1 MNCTKFS
8 QHAADNLVEESE
20 VAQMNINEIKAFM
33 REKPAHLGE
42 ANSFQNQLRDS
53 GLEQASTLAGDK
65 ASLSGA
71 LSSQSFFAGQV
82 LTNSMNHSVSVGA
95 SKLQLRVPQ
104 QADEEGTNKS
114 LFDFEEVA
122 RNVLNFVGGA
132 IKNAQ
137 GKGADDDALNAL
149 FEQARSGV
157 LKGIGMAEKDLA
169 GVMNDDIK
177 NGISRSQELIDTG
190 LQKLRESIFPET
202 QEASDVGTSKVSLEN
217 QVNYQRRDTG
227 ELRIRT
233 LDGDEVNI
241 RFEDLESFELNQKLL
256 VKVEEEQIFQQPVE
270 PSKPQSVSNEQN
282 IAQRDLA
289 DEPSL
294 DSAEQTGDTQS
305 SAQASDDANNSVTAK
320 VTSTQ
325 RYEHINSNALSFTV
339 QGELDEDEL
348 KAIGTLVADASDLAD
363 EFFNGDIES
372 AFNQALKLGYDEK
385 ELTGFAL
392 QLTRQEQ
399 TQSIQ
404 AYESVSHFSED
415 DPRGDPNK
423 TVKPVAHYLD
433 KMLDVFEQSR
443 QKLES
448 GEQYDDLING
458 LINQMGDVHTPDL
471 ISAIQRFHSF
481 NQKLLNG
488 LPLNFSGTS
497 QSE

>member
-1 MNCTKFS
+1 
-8 QHAADNLVEESE
+8 
-20 VAQMNINEIKAFM
+20 MNINEIKAFM
-33 REKPAHLGE
+33 HEKPAHLGE
-42 ANSFQNQLRDS
+42 ASSVQNKLRDA
-53 GLEQASTLAGDK
+53 GLEQAQAMLGDK
-65 ASLSGA
+65 ASLSDKGA
-71 LSSQSFFAGQV
+71 SKSVFAAQV
-82 LTNSMNHSVSVGA
+82 LMNSMSHSVSLGLNKPEFRA
-95 SKLQLRVPQ
+95 AQQTEQKEESK
-104 QADEEGTNKS
+104 G

-132 IKNAQ
+132 VKNA
-137 GKGADDDALNAL
+137 KNNGADEEALNSL
-149 FEQARSGV
+149 LEQARAGV

-169 GVMNDDIK
+169 GIMNDDIK
-177 NGISRSQELIDTG
+177 TGIRRSQELIDTG
-190 LQKLRESIFPET
+190 LQKLRESIFGET
-202 QEASDVGTSKVSLEN
+202 QEASAAIATKVALES
-217 QVNYQRRDTG
+217 QVNYERRDSG

-233 LDGDEVNI
+233 LDGDEVMI
-241 RFEDLESFELNQKLL
+241 RFEDLESFEFNQKLL
-256 VKVEEEQIFQQPVE
+256 KEVEEEQIFQRPVE
-270 PSKPQSVSNEQN
+270 PTKPDVVNTTENNIQN
-282 IAQRDLA
+282 DVNK
-289 DEPSL
+289 EPV
-294 DSAEQTGDTQS
+294 AREFNTAGDTVV
-305 SAQASDDANNSVTAK
+305 AEENNATNTHEASR
-320 VTSTQ
+320 VTSTE
-325 RYEHINSNALSFTV
+325 RYEHFNSNVLSFTV

-348 KAIGTLVADASDLAD
+348 NAIGTLVADASDLAD

-458 LINQMGDVHTPDL
+458 LINQMGEVHTPDL

-488 LPLNFSGTS
+488 LPLNFSEIGNT
-497 QSE
+497 E

>member
-1 MNCTKFS
+1 
-8 QHAADNLVEESE
+8 
-20 VAQMNINEIKAFM
+20 MNINEIKAFM
-33 REKPAHLGE
+33 HEKPAHLGE
-42 ANSFQNQLRDS
+42 ASSVQNKLRDA
-53 GLEQASTLAGDK
+53 GLEQAQAMLGDK
-65 ASLSGA
+65 ASLSDKGA
-71 LSSQSFFAGQV
+71 SKSVFAAQV
-82 LTNSMNHSVSVGA
+82 LMNSMSHSVSLGLNKPEFRA
-95 SKLQLRVPQ
+95 AQQTEQKEESK
-104 QADEEGTNKS
+104 G

-132 IKNAQ
+132 VKNA
-137 GKGADDDALNAL
+137 KNNGADEEALNSL
-149 FEQARSGV
+149 LEQARAGV

-169 GVMNDDIK
+169 GIMNDDIK
-177 NGISRSQELIDTG
+177 TGIRRSQELIDTG
-190 LQKLRESIFPET
+190 LQKLRESIFGET
-202 QEASDVGTSKVSLEN
+202 QEASAAIATKVALES
-217 QVNYQRRDTG
+217 QVNYERRDSG

-233 LDGDEVNI
+233 LDGDEVMI
-241 RFEDLESFELNQKLL
+241 RFEDLESFEFNQKLL
-256 VKVEEEQIFQQPVE
+256 KEVEEEQIFQRPVE
-270 PSKPQSVSNEQN
+270 PTKPDVVNTTESNIQN
-282 IAQRDLA
+282 DVNK
-289 DEPSL
+289 EPV
-294 DSAEQTGDTQS
+294 AREFNAAGDTVV
-305 SAQASDDANNSVTAK
+305 AEENNATNTHEASR
-320 VTSTQ
+320 VTSTES
-325 RYEHINSNALSFTV
+325 YEHFNSNALSFTV

-348 KAIGTLVADASDLAD
+348 NAIGTLVADASDLAD

-423 TVKPVAHYLD
+423 AVKPVAHYLD

-458 LINQMGDVHTPDL
+458 LINQMGEVHTPDL

-488 LPLNFSGTS
+488 LPLNFSEIGNT
-497 QSE
+497 E

>member
-1 MNCTKFS
+1 
-8 QHAADNLVEESE
+8 
-20 VAQMNINEIKAFM
+20 MNINEIKAFM
-33 REKPAHLGE
+33 HEKPAHLGE
-42 ANSFQNQLRDS
+42 ASSVQNKLRDA
-53 GLEQASTLAGDK
+53 GLEQAQAMLGDK
-65 ASLSGA
+65 ASLSDKGA
-71 LSSQSFFAGQV
+71 SKSVFAAQV
-82 LTNSMNHSVSVGA
+82 LMNSMSHSVSLGLNKPEFRA
-95 SKLQLRVPQ
+95 AQQTEQKEESK
-104 QADEEGTNKS
+104 G

-132 IKNAQ
+132 VKNA
-137 GKGADDDALNAL
+137 KNNGADEEALNSL
-149 FEQARSGV
+149 LEQARAGV

-169 GVMNDDIK
+169 GIMNDDIK
-177 NGISRSQELIDTG
+177 TGIRRSQELIDTG
-190 LQKLRESIFPET
+190 LQKLRESIFGET
-202 QEASDVGTSKVSLEN
+202 QEASAAIATKVALES
-217 QVNYQRRDTG
+217 QVNYERRDSG

-233 LDGDEVNI
+233 LDGDEVMI
-241 RFEDLESFELNQKLL
+241 RFEDLESFEFNQKLL
-256 VKVEEEQIFQQPVE
+256 KEVEEEQIFQRPVE
-270 PSKPQSVSNEQN
+270 PTKPDVVNTTENNIQN
-282 IAQRDLA
+282 DVNK
-289 DEPSL
+289 EPV
-294 DSAEQTGDTQS
+294 AREFNAAGDTVV
-305 SAQASDDANNSVTAK
+305 AEENNATNTHEASR
-320 VTSTQ
+320 VTSTE
-325 RYEHINSNALSFTV
+325 RYEHFNSNALSFTV

-348 KAIGTLVADASDLAD
+348 NAIGTLVADASDLAD

-458 LINQMGDVHTPDL
+458 LINQMGEVHTPDL

-488 LPLNFSGTS
+488 LPLNFSEIGNT
-497 QSE
+497 E

>member
-1 MNCTKFS
+1 
-8 QHAADNLVEESE
+8 
-20 VAQMNINEIKAFM
+20 MNINEIKAFM

-42 ANSFQNQLRDS
+42 ANSLQNRLRDS
-53 GLEQASTLAGDK
+53 GLEQASALNDDK

-71 LSSQSFFAGQV
+71 SASKSLFGAQV
-82 LTNSMNHSVSVGA
+82 LTNALNHSVSLGLI
-95 SKLQLRVPQ
+95 KPELRVPQ
-104 QADEEGTNKS
+104 EAEQESDNES
-114 LFDFEEVA
+114 LFNFEEVA

-137 GKGADDDALNAL
+137 GKGADDKALESL
-149 FEQARSGV
+149 FNQASSGV
-157 LKGIGMAEKDLA
+157 LKGIGMAKKDLA
-169 GVMNDDIK
+169 GVMNDDISE
-177 NGISRSQELIDTG
+177 GISRSQELIDTG
-190 LQKLRESIFPET
+190 LQKLRESIFGNAE
-202 QEASDVGTSKVSLEN
+202 EVSNSAASKVALEN
-217 QVNYQRRDTG
+217 QVSYQRRDTG
-227 ELRIRT
+227 ELSIRT

-241 RFEDLESFELNQKLL
+241 RFEDLKGFELNQKSLIEKDNQQ
-256 VKVEEEQIFQQPVE
+256 VFKQPVE
-270 PSKPQSVSNEQN
+270 PPTVGATSAPQTSSVNSASEESVSSDVESTESTLSPDNVIQGE
-282 IAQRDLA
+282 
-289 DEPSL
+289 SV
-294 DSAEQTGDTQS
+294 
-305 SAQASDDANNSVTAK
+305 ASTKVSSVT
-320 VTSTQ
+320 
-325 RYEHINSNALSFTV
+325 RYEHFNSSALSFTV
-339 QGELDEDEL
+339 EGNLDEDEL
-348 KAIGTLVADASDLAD
+348 KAIGSLVSDASDLAD
-363 EFFNGDIES
+363 EFFHGDIES

-433 KMLDVFEQSR
+433 KMLDVFEESR

-488 LPLNFSGTS
+488 LPLNFSEGS
-497 QSE
+497 MSE

>member
-1 MNCTKFS
+1 
-8 QHAADNLVEESE
+8 
-20 VAQMNINEIKAFM
+20 MNINEIKAFM
-33 REKPAHLGE
+33 GEKPAHLGDK
-42 ANSFQNQLRDS
+42 NSLQNQLRDS
-53 GLEQASTLAGDK
+53 GLEQANALRADK

-71 LSSQSFFAGQV
+71 FASKNLFSAQV
-82 LTNSMNHSVSVGA
+82 LTNALNHNVSFGTL
-95 SKLQLRVPQ
+95 KPELRVPQ
-104 QADEEGTNKS
+104 QSDQQTDNAS

-132 IKNAQ
+132 IKHAQ
-137 GKGADDDALNAL
+137 SKGLDDEALNSM

-169 GVMNDDIK
+169 GIMNDDIK
-177 NGISRSQELIDTG
+177 AGISRSQELIDTG
-190 LQKLRESIFPET
+190 LQKLRESVFGET
-202 QEASDVGTSKVSLEN
+202 QVEGDATTSKVALEN

-227 ELRIRT
+227 ELKIRT

-241 RFEDLESFELNQKLL
+241 RFEDLKSFELNQKLL
-256 VKVEEEQIFQQPVE
+256 VETEADKLYKTPVE
-270 PSKPQSVSNEQN
+270 PPKSPLSANAAATTDSVNVADQSKPEETGSAIQSDA
-282 IAQRDLA
+282 AQEDKVPN
-289 DEPSL
+289 DV
-294 DSAEQTGDTQS
+294 T
-305 SAQASDDANNSVTAK
+305 VTA
-320 VTSTQ
+320 VE
-325 RYEHINSNALSFTV
+325 RYEHVNSSALSFTI

-348 KAIGTLVADASDLAD
+348 KAIGALVADASDLAD

-458 LINQMGDVHTPDL
+458 LINQMSDVHTPDL

-488 LPLNFSGTS
+488 LPLNFTENGV
-497 QSE
+497 SE

>member
-1 MNCTKFS
+1 M
-8 QHAADNLVEESE
+8 H
-20 VAQMNINEIKAFM
+20 
-33 REKPAHLGE
+33 EKPAHLGE
-42 ANSFQNQLRDS
+42 ASSVQNKLRDA
-53 GLEQASTLAGDK
+53 GLEQAQAMLGDK
-65 ASLSGA
+65 ASLSDKGA
-71 LSSQSFFAGQV
+71 SKSAFAAQV
-82 LTNSMNHSVSVGA
+82 LMNSMSHSVSLGLNKPEFRA
-95 SKLQLRVPQ
+95 AQQTEQKEESK
-104 QADEEGTNKS
+104 G

-132 IKNAQ
+132 VKNA
-137 GKGADDDALNAL
+137 KNNGADEEALNSL
-149 FEQARSGV
+149 LEQARAGV

-169 GVMNDDIK
+169 GIMNDDIK
-177 NGISRSQELIDTG
+177 TGIRRSQELIDTG
-190 LQKLRESIFPET
+190 LQKLRESIFGET
-202 QEASDVGTSKVSLEN
+202 QEASAAIATKVALES
-217 QVNYQRRDTG
+217 QVNYERRDSG

-233 LDGDEVNI
+233 LDGDEVMI
-241 RFEDLESFELNQKLL
+241 RFEDLESFEFNQKLL
-256 VKVEEEQIFQQPVE
+256 KEVEEEQIFQRPVE
-270 PSKPQSVSNEQN
+270 PTKPDVVNTTESNIQN
-282 IAQRDLA
+282 DVNK
-289 DEPSL
+289 EPV
-294 DSAEQTGDTQS
+294 AREFNAAGDTVV
-305 SAQASDDANNSVTAK
+305 AEENNATNTHEASR
-320 VTSTQ
+320 VTSTES
-325 RYEHINSNALSFTV
+325 YEHFNSNALSFTV

-348 KAIGTLVADASDLAD
+348 NAIGTLVADASDLAD

-423 TVKPVAHYLD
+423 AVKPVAHYLD

-458 LINQMGDVHTPDL
+458 LINQMGEVHTPDL

-488 LPLNFSGTS
+488 LPLNFSEIGNT
-497 QSE
+497 E

>member
-1 MNCTKFS
+1 M
-8 QHAADNLVEESE
+8 H
-20 VAQMNINEIKAFM
+20 
-33 REKPAHLGE
+33 EKPAHLGE
-42 ANSFQNQLRDS
+42 ASSVQNKLRDA
-53 GLEQASTLAGDK
+53 GLEQAQAMLGDK
-65 ASLSGA
+65 ASLSDKGA
-71 LSSQSFFAGQV
+71 SKSVFAAQV
-82 LTNSMNHSVSVGA
+82 LMNSMSHSVSLGLNKPEFRA
-95 SKLQLRVPQ
+95 AQQTEQKEESK
-104 QADEEGTNKS
+104 G

-132 IKNAQ
+132 VRNAKNN
-137 GKGADDDALNAL
+137 GADEEALNSL
-149 FEQARSGV
+149 LEQARAGV

-169 GVMNDDIK
+169 GIMNDDIK
-177 NGISRSQELIDTG
+177 TGIRRSQELIDTG
-190 LQKLRESIFPET
+190 LQKLRESIFGET
-202 QEASDVGTSKVSLEN
+202 QEASAAIATKVALES
-217 QVNYQRRDTG
+217 QVNYERRDSG

-233 LDGDEVNI
+233 LDGDEVMI
-241 RFEDLESFELNQKLL
+241 RFEDLESFEFNQKLL
-256 VKVEEEQIFQQPVE
+256 KEVEEEQIFQRPVE
-270 PSKPQSVSNEQN
+270 PTKPDVVNTTENNIQN
-282 IAQRDLA
+282 DVNK
-289 DEPSL
+289 EPV
-294 DSAEQTGDTQS
+294 AREFNTAGDTVV
-305 SAQASDDANNSVTAK
+305 AEENNATNTHEASR
-320 VTSTQ
+320 VTSTE
-325 RYEHINSNALSFTV
+325 RYEHFNSNALSFTV

-348 KAIGTLVADASDLAD
+348 NAIGTLVADASDLAD

-458 LINQMGDVHTPDL
+458 LINQMGEVHTPDL

-488 LPLNFSGTS
+488 LPLNFSEIGNT
-497 QSE
+497 E

>member
-1 MNCTKFS
+1 
-8 QHAADNLVEESE
+8 
-20 VAQMNINEIKAFM
+20 MNINEIKAFM
-33 REKPAHLGE
+33 HEKPAHLGE
-42 ANSFQNQLRDS
+42 ASSVQNKLRDA
-53 GLEQASTLAGDK
+53 GLEQAQAMLGDK
-65 ASLSGA
+65 ASLSDKGA
-71 LSSQSFFAGQV
+71 SKSVFAAQV
-82 LTNSMNHSVSVGA
+82 LMNSMSHSVSLGLNKPEFRA
-95 SKLQLRVPQ
+95 AQQTEQKEESK
-104 QADEEGTNKS
+104 G

-132 IKNAQ
+132 VKNA
-137 GKGADDDALNAL
+137 KNNGADEEALNSL
-149 FEQARSGV
+149 LEQARAGV

-169 GVMNDDIK
+169 GIMNDDIK
-177 NGISRSQELIDTG
+177 TGIRRSQELIDTG
-190 LQKLRESIFPET
+190 LQKLRESIFGET
-202 QEASDVGTSKVSLEN
+202 QEASAAIATKVALES
-217 QVNYQRRDTG
+217 QVNYERRDSG

-233 LDGDEVNI
+233 LDGDEVMI
-241 RFEDLESFELNQKLL
+241 RFEDLESFEFNQKLL
-256 VKVEEEQIFQQPVE
+256 KEVEEEQIFQRPVE
-270 PSKPQSVSNEQN
+270 PTKPDVVNTTESNIQN
-282 IAQRDLA
+282 DVNK
-289 DEPSL
+289 EPV
-294 DSAEQTGDTQS
+294 AREFNAAGDTVV
-305 SAQASDDANNSVTAK
+305 AEENNATNTHEASR
-320 VTSTQ
+320 VTSTE
-325 RYEHINSNALSFTV
+325 RYEHFNSNALSFTV

-348 KAIGTLVADASDLAD
+348 NAIGTLVADASDLAD

-458 LINQMGDVHTPDL
+458 LINQMGEVHTPDL

-488 LPLNFSGTS
+488 LPLNFSEIGNT
-497 QSE
+497 E

>member
-1 MNCTKFS
+1 
-8 QHAADNLVEESE
+8 
-20 VAQMNINEIKAFM
+20 MNINEIKAFM
-33 REKPAHLGE
+33 HEKPAHLGE
-42 ANSFQNQLRDS
+42 ASSVQNKLRDA
-53 GLEQASTLAGDK
+53 GLEQAQTMLGDK
-65 ASLSGA
+65 ASLSDKGA
-71 LSSQSFFAGQV
+71 SKSVFAAQV
-82 LTNSMNHSVSVGA
+82 LMNSMSHSVSLGLNKPEFRA
-95 SKLQLRVPQ
+95 AQQTEQKEESK
-104 QADEEGTNKS
+104 G

-132 IKNAQ
+132 VKNA
-137 GKGADDDALNAL
+137 KNNGADEEALNSL
-149 FEQARSGV
+149 LEQARAGV

-169 GVMNDDIK
+169 GIMNDDIK
-177 NGISRSQELIDTG
+177 TGIRRSQELIDTG
-190 LQKLRESIFPET
+190 LQKLRESIFGET
-202 QEASDVGTSKVSLEN
+202 QEASAAIATKVALES
-217 QVNYQRRDTG
+217 QVNYERRDSG

-233 LDGDEVNI
+233 LDGDEVMI
-241 RFEDLESFELNQKLL
+241 RFEDLESFEFNQKLL
-256 VKVEEEQIFQQPVE
+256 KEVEEEQIFQRPVE
-270 PSKPQSVSNEQN
+270 PTKPDVVNTTENNIQN
-282 IAQRDLA
+282 DVNK
-289 DEPSL
+289 EPV
-294 DSAEQTGDTQS
+294 AREFNTAGDTVV
-305 SAQASDDANNSVTAK
+305 AEENNATNTHEASR
-320 VTSTQ
+320 VTSTE
-325 RYEHINSNALSFTV
+325 RYEHFNSNALSFTV

-348 KAIGTLVADASDLAD
+348 NAIGTLVADASDLAD

-458 LINQMGDVHTPDL
+458 LINQMGEVHTPDL

-488 LPLNFSGTS
+488 LPLNFSEIGNT
-497 QSE
+497 E

>member
-1 MNCTKFS
+1 
-8 QHAADNLVEESE
+8 
-20 VAQMNINEIKAFM
+20 MNINEIKAFM
-33 REKPAHLGE
+33 HEKPAHLGE
-42 ANSFQNQLRDS
+42 ASSVQNKLRDA
-53 GLEQASTLAGDK
+53 GLEQAKAMLGDK
-65 ASLSGA
+65 ASLSDKGA
-71 LSSQSFFAGQV
+71 SKSVFAAQV
-82 LTNSMNHSVSVGA
+82 LMNSMSHSVSLGLNKPEFRA
-95 SKLQLRVPQ
+95 AQQTEQKEESK
-104 QADEEGTNKS
+104 G

-132 IKNAQ
+132 VKNA
-137 GKGADDDALNAL
+137 KNNGADEEALNSL
-149 FEQARSGV
+149 LEQARAGV

-169 GVMNDDIK
+169 GIMTDDIK
-177 NGISRSQELIDTG
+177 TGIRRSQELIDTG
-190 LQKLRESIFPET
+190 LQKLRESIFGET
-202 QEASDVGTSKVSLEN
+202 QEASAAIATKVALES
-217 QVNYQRRDTG
+217 QVNYERRDSG

-241 RFEDLESFELNQKLL
+241 RFENLESFEFNQKLL
-256 VKVEEEQIFQQPVE
+256 KEVEEEQIFQRPVE
-270 PSKPQSVSNEQN
+270 PTKPDVVNTTENNIQN
-282 IAQRDLA
+282 DVNK
-289 DEPSL
+289 EPV
-294 DSAEQTGDTQS
+294 AREFNTAGDTVV
-305 SAQASDDANNSVTAK
+305 AEENNATNTHEASR
-320 VTSTQ
+320 VTSTE
-325 RYEHINSNALSFTV
+325 RYEHFNSNVLSFTV

-348 KAIGTLVADASDLAD
+348 NAIGTLVADASDLAD

-423 TVKPVAHYLD
+423 AVKPVAHYLD

-458 LINQMGDVHTPDL
+458 LINQMGEVHTPDL

-488 LPLNFSGTS
+488 LPLNFSEIGNT
-497 QSE
+497 E

>member
-1 MNCTKFS
+1 
-8 QHAADNLVEESE
+8 
-20 VAQMNINEIKAFM
+20 MNINEIKAFM
-33 REKPAHLGE
+33 HEKPAHLGE
-42 ANSFQNQLRDS
+42 ASSVQNKLRDA
-53 GLEQASTLAGDK
+53 GLEQAQAMLGDK
-65 ASLSGA
+65 ASLSDKGA
-71 LSSQSFFAGQV
+71 SKTVFAAQV
-82 LTNSMNHSVSVGA
+82 LMNSMSHSVSLGLNKPEFRA
-95 SKLQLRVPQ
+95 AQQTEQKEESK
-104 QADEEGTNKS
+104 G

-132 IKNAQ
+132 VKNA
-137 GKGADDDALNAL
+137 KNNGADEEALNSL
-149 FEQARSGV
+149 LEQARAGV

-169 GVMNDDIK
+169 GIMNDDIK
-177 NGISRSQELIDTG
+177 TGIRRSQELIDTG
-190 LQKLRESIFPET
+190 LQKLRESIFGET
-202 QEASDVGTSKVSLEN
+202 QEASAAIATKVALES
-217 QVNYQRRDTG
+217 QVNYERRDSG

-233 LDGDEVNI
+233 LDGDEVMI
-241 RFEDLESFELNQKLL
+241 RFEDLESFEFNQKLL
-256 VKVEEEQIFQQPVE
+256 KEVEEEQIFQRPVE
-270 PSKPQSVSNEQN
+270 PTKPDVVNTTENNIQN
-282 IAQRDLA
+282 DVNK
-289 DEPSL
+289 EPV
-294 DSAEQTGDTQS
+294 AREFNAAGDTVV
-305 SAQASDDANNSVTAK
+305 AEENNATNTHEASR
-320 VTSTQ
+320 VTSTE
-325 RYEHINSNALSFTV
+325 RYEHFNSNALSFTV

-348 KAIGTLVADASDLAD
+348 NAIGTLVADASDLAD

-458 LINQMGDVHTPDL
+458 LINQMGEVHTPDL

-488 LPLNFSGTS
+488 LPLNFSEIGNT
-497 QSE
+497 E

>member
-1 MNCTKFS
+1 
-8 QHAADNLVEESE
+8 
-20 VAQMNINEIKAFM
+20 MNINEIKAFM
-33 REKPAHLGE
+33 HEKPAHLGE
-42 ANSFQNQLRDS
+42 ASSVQNKLRDA
-53 GLEQASTLAGDK
+53 GLEQAQAMLGDK
-65 ASLSGA
+65 ASLSDKGA
-71 LSSQSFFAGQV
+71 SKSVFAAQV
-82 LTNSMNHSVSVGA
+82 LMNSMSHSVSLGLNKPEFRA
-95 SKLQLRVPQ
+95 AQQTEQKEESK
-104 QADEEGTNKS
+104 G

-132 IKNAQ
+132 VRNAKNN
-137 GKGADDDALNAL
+137 GADEEALNSL
-149 FEQARSGV
+149 LEQARAGV

-169 GVMNDDIK
+169 GIMNDDIK
-177 NGISRSQELIDTG
+177 TGIRRSQELIDTG
-190 LQKLRESIFPET
+190 LQKLRESIFGET
-202 QEASDVGTSKVSLEN
+202 QEASAAIATKVALES
-217 QVNYQRRDTG
+217 QVNYERRDSG

-233 LDGDEVNI
+233 LDGDEVMI
-241 RFEDLESFELNQKLL
+241 RFEDLESFEFNQKLL
-256 VKVEEEQIFQQPVE
+256 KEVEEEQIFQRPVE
-270 PSKPQSVSNEQN
+270 PTKPDVVNTTENNIQN
-282 IAQRDLA
+282 DVNK
-289 DEPSL
+289 EPV
-294 DSAEQTGDTQS
+294 AREFNTAGDTVV
-305 SAQASDDANNSVTAK
+305 AEENNATNTHEASR
-320 VTSTQ
+320 VTSTE
-325 RYEHINSNALSFTV
+325 RYEHFNSNALSFTV

-348 KAIGTLVADASDLAD
+348 NAIGTLVADASDLAD

-458 LINQMGDVHTPDL
+458 LINQMGEVHTPDL

-488 LPLNFSGTS
+488 LPLNFSEIGNT
-497 QSE
+497 E

>member
-1 MNCTKFS
+1 
-8 QHAADNLVEESE
+8 
-20 VAQMNINEIKAFM
+20 MNINEIKAFM

-42 ANSFQNQLRDS
+42 ANSLQNRLRDS
-53 GLEQASTLAGDK
+53 GLEQASALNEDK
-65 ASLSGA
+65 ASLSGTSA
-71 LSSQSFFAGQV
+71 SKSLFGAQV
-82 LTNSMNHSVSVGA
+82 LTNALNHSVSLGII
-95 SKLQLRVPQ
+95 KPELRVPQ
-104 QADEEGTNKS
+104 KAEQESDNES
-114 LFDFEEVA
+114 LFNFEEVA

-137 GKGADDDALNAL
+137 GKGADDKALESL
-149 FEQARSGV
+149 FNQASSGV
-157 LKGIGMAEKDLA
+157 LKGIGMAKKDLA
-169 GVMNDDIK
+169 GVMNDDISE
-177 NGISRSQELIDTG
+177 GISRSQELIDAG
-190 LQKLRESIFPET
+190 LQKLRESIFGNTE
-202 QEASDVGTSKVSLEN
+202 EVSNSAASKVALEN
-217 QVNYQRRDTG
+217 QVSYQRRDTG
-227 ELRIRT
+227 ELSIRT

-241 RFEDLESFELNQKLL
+241 RFEDLKGFELNQKSLIEKDNQE
-256 VKVEEEQIFQQPVE
+256 VFKQPVE
-270 PSKPQSVSNEQN
+270 PPTAGGAATTPQMSSINSASEESV
-282 IAQRDLA
+282 
-289 DEPSL
+289 
-294 DSAEQTGDTQS
+294 AEKVES
-305 SAQASDDANNSVTAK
+305 SESTLSPDNLSQGESVASTKVSTVTHF
-320 VTSTQ
+320 
-325 RYEHINSNALSFTV
+325 EHFNSNALSFTV
-339 QGELDEDEL
+339 EGELDEDEL
-348 KAIGTLVADASDLAD
+348 KAIGSLVSDVSDLAD
-363 EFFNGDIES
+363 EFFHGDIES

-433 KMLDVFEQSR
+433 KMLDVFEESR

-488 LPLNFSGTS
+488 LPLNFSESGIR
-497 QSE
+497 E

>member
-1 MNCTKFS
+1 
-8 QHAADNLVEESE
+8 
-20 VAQMNINEIKAFM
+20 MNINEIKAFM
-33 REKPAHLGE
+33 HEKPAHLGE
-42 ANSFQNQLRDS
+42 ASSVQNKLRDA
-53 GLEQASTLAGDK
+53 GLEQAQTMLGDK
-65 ASLSGA
+65 ASLSDKGA
-71 LSSQSFFAGQV
+71 SKSVFAAQV
-82 LTNSMNHSVSVGA
+82 LMNSMSHSVSLGLNKPEFRA
-95 SKLQLRVPQ
+95 AQQTEQKEESK
-104 QADEEGTNKS
+104 G

-132 IKNAQ
+132 VKNA
-137 GKGADDDALNAL
+137 KNNGADEEALNSL
-149 FEQARSGV
+149 LEQARAGV

-169 GVMNDDIK
+169 GIMNDDIK
-177 NGISRSQELIDTG
+177 TGIRRSQELIDTG
-190 LQKLRESIFPET
+190 LQKLRESIFGET
-202 QEASDVGTSKVSLEN
+202 QEASAAIATKVALES
-217 QVNYQRRDTG
+217 QVNYERRDSG

-241 RFEDLESFELNQKLL
+241 RFENLERFEFNQKLL
-256 VKVEEEQIFQQPVE
+256 VESQQEQRFDKPVE
-270 PSKPQSVSNEQN
+270 PPQQQISAAVDDQQGGGQGITSELVDTVDKQDKQDEASHQVVSPEVNLPN
-282 IAQRDLA
+282 TD
-289 DEPSL
+289 
-294 DSAEQTGDTQS
+294 
-305 SAQASDDANNSVTAK
+305 K
-320 VTSTQ
+320 VVATE
-325 RYEHINSNALSFTV
+325 RYEHFNSNALSFTV

-348 KAIGTLVADASDLAD
+348 NAIGTLVADASDLAD

-458 LINQMGDVHTPDL
+458 LINQMGEVHTPDL

-488 LPLNFSGTS
+488 LPLNFSEIGNT
-497 QSE
+497 E